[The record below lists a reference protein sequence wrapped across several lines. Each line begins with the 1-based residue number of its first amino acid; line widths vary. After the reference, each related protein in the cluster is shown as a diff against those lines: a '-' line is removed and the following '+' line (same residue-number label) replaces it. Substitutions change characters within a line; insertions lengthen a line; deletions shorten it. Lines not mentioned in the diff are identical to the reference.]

1 MATARRA
8 YTSEYSF
15 NFTPEVRPERVRR
28 TRQRPERP
36 VEKQVRRAPESGT
49 LSQDTLRALIAGVLA
64 IGVILIAMVI
74 VNAHTASLQYDVN
87 QLESHNAILRNFF
100 LSSAPLALVLICLN
114 LHQLTNY
121 FAPFL
126 KKITPTVL
134 RIIFKSRPMLQ
145 LSMYSKSS
153 FTTSSKSSILLLP
166 LTCHIPVIPG
176 FILSRLL

>member
-49 LSQDTLRALIAGVLA
+49 LSQDTLRVLIAGVLA

-87 QLESHNAILRNFF
+87 QLESQNAILQSEVDMLEVKIGSNTSINQLEEYAATNLAMHYPEGNECIH
-100 LSSAPLALVLICLN
+100 LSSVDLPEENLAD
-114 LHQLTNY
+114 
-121 FAPFL
+121 
-126 KKITPTVL
+126 
-134 RIIFKSRPMLQ
+134 IIRQKA
-145 LSMYSKSS
+145 YA
-153 FTTSSKSSILLLP
+153 
-166 LTCHIPVIPG
+166 
-176 FILSRLL
+176 

>member
-49 LSQDTLRALIAGVLA
+49 LSQDTLRVLIAGVLA

-87 QLESHNAILRNFF
+87 QLESHNAILQSEVDMLEVKIGSNTSINQLEEYAATNLAMHYPEGNECIH
-100 LSSAPLALVLICLN
+100 LSSVDLPEGNLAD
-114 LHQLTNY
+114 
-121 FAPFL
+121 
-126 KKITPTVL
+126 
-134 RIIFKSRPMLQ
+134 IIRQKA
-145 LSMYSKSS
+145 YA
-153 FTTSSKSSILLLP
+153 
-166 LTCHIPVIPG
+166 
-176 FILSRLL
+176 

>member
-36 VEKQVRRAPESGT
+36 VEKQVKRAPESGT
-49 LSQDTLRALIAGVLA
+49 LSQDTLRVLIAGVLA

-87 QLESHNAILRNFF
+87 QLESQNAILQSEVDMLEVKIGSNTSINQLEEYAATNLAMHYPEGNECIH
-100 LSSAPLALVLICLN
+100 LSSVDLPEGNLAD
-114 LHQLTNY
+114 
-121 FAPFL
+121 
-126 KKITPTVL
+126 
-134 RIIFKSRPMLQ
+134 IIRQKA
-145 LSMYSKSS
+145 YA
-153 FTTSSKSSILLLP
+153 
-166 LTCHIPVIPG
+166 
-176 FILSRLL
+176 

>member
-28 TRQRPERP
+28 TRQRPEKP

-87 QLESHNAILRNFF
+87 QLESQNAILQSEVDMLEVKIGSNTSINQLEEYAATNLAMHYPEGNECIH
-100 LSSAPLALVLICLN
+100 LSSVDLPEGNLAD
-114 LHQLTNY
+114 
-121 FAPFL
+121 
-126 KKITPTVL
+126 
-134 RIIFKSRPMLQ
+134 IIRQKA
-145 LSMYSKSS
+145 YA
-153 FTTSSKSSILLLP
+153 
-166 LTCHIPVIPG
+166 
-176 FILSRLL
+176 

>member
-87 QLESHNAILRNFF
+87 QLESQNAILQSEVDMLEVKIGSNTSINQLEEYAATNLAMHYPEGNECIH
-100 LSSAPLALVLICLN
+100 LSSVDLPEGNLAD
-114 LHQLTNY
+114 
-121 FAPFL
+121 
-126 KKITPTVL
+126 
-134 RIIFKSRPMLQ
+134 IIRQKA
-145 LSMYSKSS
+145 YA
-153 FTTSSKSSILLLP
+153 
-166 LTCHIPVIPG
+166 
-176 FILSRLL
+176 

>member
-1 MATARRA
+1 MATSRRA

-87 QLESHNAILRNFF
+87 QLESHNAILQSEVDMLEVKIGSNTSINQLEEYAATNLAMHYPEGNECIH
-100 LSSAPLALVLICLN
+100 LSSVDLPEGNLAD
-114 LHQLTNY
+114 
-121 FAPFL
+121 
-126 KKITPTVL
+126 
-134 RIIFKSRPMLQ
+134 IIRQKA
-145 LSMYSKSS
+145 YA
-153 FTTSSKSSILLLP
+153 
-166 LTCHIPVIPG
+166 
-176 FILSRLL
+176 

>member
-36 VEKQVRRAPESGT
+36 VEKQVRRTPESGT
-49 LSQDTLRALIAGVLA
+49 LSQDTLRVLIAGVLA

-87 QLESHNAILRNFF
+87 QLESQNAILQSEVDMLEVKIGSNTSINQLEEYAATNLAMHYPEGNECIH
-100 LSSAPLALVLICLN
+100 LSSVDLPEGNLAD
-114 LHQLTNY
+114 
-121 FAPFL
+121 
-126 KKITPTVL
+126 
-134 RIIFKSRPMLQ
+134 IIRQKA
-145 LSMYSKSS
+145 YA
-153 FTTSSKSSILLLP
+153 
-166 LTCHIPVIPG
+166 
-176 FILSRLL
+176 

>member
-36 VEKQVRRAPESGT
+36 VEKQVRRAPESVT
-49 LSQDTLRALIAGVLA
+49 LSQDTLRVLIAGVLA

-87 QLESHNAILRNFF
+87 QLESQNAILQSEVDMLEVKIGSNTSINQLEEYAATNLAMHYPEGNECIH
-100 LSSAPLALVLICLN
+100 LSSVDLPEGNLAD
-114 LHQLTNY
+114 
-121 FAPFL
+121 
-126 KKITPTVL
+126 
-134 RIIFKSRPMLQ
+134 IIRQKA
-145 LSMYSKSS
+145 YA
-153 FTTSSKSSILLLP
+153 
-166 LTCHIPVIPG
+166 
-176 FILSRLL
+176 

>member
-87 QLESHNAILRNFF
+87 QLESHNAILQSEVDMLEVKIGSNTSINQLEEYAATNLAMHYPEGNECIH
-100 LSSAPLALVLICLN
+100 LSSVDLPEGNLAD
-114 LHQLTNY
+114 
-121 FAPFL
+121 
-126 KKITPTVL
+126 
-134 RIIFKSRPMLQ
+134 IIRQKA
-145 LSMYSKSS
+145 YA
-153 FTTSSKSSILLLP
+153 
-166 LTCHIPVIPG
+166 
-176 FILSRLL
+176 

>member
-49 LSQDTLRALIAGVLA
+49 LSQDTLRVLIAGVLA

-87 QLESHNAILRNFF
+87 QLESQNAILQSEVDMLEVKIGSNTSINQLEEYAATNLAMHYPEGNECIH
-100 LSSAPLALVLICLN
+100 LSSVDLPEGNLAD
-114 LHQLTNY
+114 
-121 FAPFL
+121 
-126 KKITPTVL
+126 
-134 RIIFKSRPMLQ
+134 IIRQKA
-145 LSMYSKSS
+145 YA
-153 FTTSSKSSILLLP
+153 
-166 LTCHIPVIPG
+166 
-176 FILSRLL
+176 

>member
-87 QLESHNAILRNFF
+87 QLESHNAILQSEVDMLEVKIGSNTSINQLEEYAAINLAMHYPEGNECIH
-100 LSSAPLALVLICLN
+100 LSSVDLPEGNLAD
-114 LHQLTNY
+114 
-121 FAPFL
+121 
-126 KKITPTVL
+126 
-134 RIIFKSRPMLQ
+134 IIRQKA
-145 LSMYSKSS
+145 YA
-153 FTTSSKSSILLLP
+153 
-166 LTCHIPVIPG
+166 
-176 FILSRLL
+176 